1 MRRQLLVIAL
11 VLNLIGVTTALVHP
25 ASGQV
30 DGTAP
35 VTISKVQEARFEGN
49 RGEPFFAL
57 LVGNDGRP
65 GLDGQRGDALHV
77 LAVNPSTSSATILN
91 IPRDTWVDVPG
102 HGGEKITMAYW
113 YGGPQLQAETVRGFT
128 GIPISFVI
136 TTSFDGFTRMVDE
149 MGGMDFDVPFPM
161 NDFNSGAR
169 FEAGPQRLDGAAALA
184 FARNRN
190 IPDGDLRRTEHQ
202 GRLLISALSK
212 VQNEAATPSATLRC
226 LGILARNTHL
236 EGVGL
241 TDLYRLARL
250 AMSIDPTQVR
260 NVTLPAREGK
270 VGPQYV
276 VFANPSAGPLL
287 ADLRDD
293 GVLQAH

>member
-1 MRRQLLVIAL
+1 MRRPSRLLVVTLI
-11 VLNLIGVTTALVHP
+11 LNLIGITAAFVHP
-25 ASGQV
+25 ATGQP
-30 DGTAP
+30 AP
-35 VTISKVQEARFEGN
+35 ITISKVQEARFEGN
-49 RGEPFFAL
+49 RGEPFFVL
-57 LVGNDGRP
+57 LVGNDGRA
-65 GLDGQRGDALHV
+65 GLEGQRGDALHV

-91 IPRDTWVDVPG
+91 IPRDTWVPIPG
-102 HGGEKITMAYW
+102 HGHEKITMAYW
-113 YGGPQLQAETVRGFT
+113 FGGPTLQAETVGRFLGV
-128 GIPISFVI
+128 PISFVI
-136 TTSFDGFTRMVDE
+136 TTSFDGLVRMVDE
-149 MGGMDFDVPFPM
+149 MGGMDVDIPFPM
-161 NDFNSGAR
+161 EDYNSGAR
-169 FEAGPQRLDGAAALA
+169 FGAGPQRLDGAAALA

-212 VQNEAATPSATLRC
+212 VQNEATSPSATLRC
-226 LGILARNTHL
+226 LGILARNTQL
-236 EGVGL
+236 DGVGL

-260 NVTLPAREGK
+260 NVTLPARNGK

-293 GVLQAH
+293 AVLQAH